1 MASTDRSRPRLRC
14 LLAVLLLLLAAQA
27 HAQLPGF
34 LQVGS
39 RLSWHAGGSSLE
51 GSRFVP
57 DPNGW
62 IWQNN
67 QWNRLEA
74 TRGGGG
80 VGFVQIGILSASAEA
95 VVGDVRSFIN
105 TDLQAGIHVAGGV
118 DAILGDASALGEYWV
133 APARLAAMQPGFD
146 GLTRV
151 WRGPR
156 VIDGRQ
162 LDTVSIATISQGSY
176 HSHTYDLA
184 SGLLIF
190 GGTMD
195 AQTGTLVTDDSG
207 AVLQQNRGAVSYTHL
222 AFMGVRQV
230 EVPWADRALPDW
242 VTVGLNLSYQGESR
256 AEFAS
261 AGGLPPLAGQPV
273 AVGYTFDRRLGSAI
287 IGRQFTQSAT
297 TQGLPPFESMNA
309 RAFGSAMFDGL
320 WAAPDV
326 LQRLQ
331 PNQVLDQDPITGQR
345 VYFAGMQGDHA
356 LIVLQGSGDVQEM
369 YFERNSG
376 FLAFSR
382 YRRAAAN
389 IGTQVTELWYV
400 GAR

>member
-1 MASTDRSRPRLRC
+1 MSFAYLPRFRLRH
-14 LLAVLLLLLAAQA
+14 LLAVLCLLLAAQA
-27 HAQLPGF
+27 QAQLPGF
-34 LQVGS
+34 LQLGS
-39 RLSWHAGGSSLE
+39 RLTWHAGGSSLE

-67 QWNRLEA
+67 QWNRLES

-80 VGFVQIGILSASAEA
+80 VGFVQIGILNASAEA
-95 VVGDVRSFIN
+95 VVGDVRSFLN
-105 TDLQAGIHVAGGV
+105 TDLQAGIYVAGGV
-118 DAILGDASALGEYWV
+118 DAILGNASALGEYWV
-133 APARLAAMQPGFD
+133 APAQLAAMQPGFD

-156 VIDGRQ
+156 VFDGRQ
-162 LDTVSIATISQGSY
+162 LDTVSIATITQGSY
-176 HSHTYDLA
+176 RSHTYDLA

-190 GGTMD
+190 GGSMD

-230 EVPWADRALPDW
+230 EVPWADRAPPDW
-242 VTVGLNLSYQGESR
+242 ADAGLGLVYQGESR

-261 AGGLPPLAGQPV
+261 AGGLPPLPGQAV
-273 AVGYTFDRRLGSAI
+273 AVSYAFDQRVGNAI
-287 IGRQFTQSAT
+287 VGHQWTQSAT

-320 WAAPDV
+320 WVAPDV

-331 PNQVLDQDPITGQR
+331 PNQLLDQDPITGQR
-345 VYFAGMQGDHA
+345 VFFAGIQGDHA
-356 LIVLQGSGDVQEM
+356 VIVSQGSGDVQEM
-369 YFERNSG
+369 YYERNSG

-382 YRRAAAN
+382 YRRSAAN
-389 IGTQVTELWYV
+389 VGTQVTELWYT
-400 GAR
+400 GTR